1 MTKEEFVA
9 DTLVLM
15 VNHRGARVP
24 FEDLDPN
31 NYGISRATAY
41 RTLKALKDAGILTG
55 NFRLSQETR
64 DRLCEE
70 CKYHKHYFK
79 QKEEE
84 RNRRRHGHF
93 SQR

>member
-9 DTLVLM
+9 DTLILM
-15 VNHRGARVP
+15 RQNDHVP
-24 FEDLDPN
+24 FRQLDPN

-41 RTLKALKDAGILTG
+41 RALKALKDAGILTG